1 MPRLLWVAVFV
12 SSIVLSSRTTAY
24 GCGDKLLVI
33 GRGVRLQALF
43 GNRSAH
49 ILAYQHAGT
58 HGTDV
63 IADSEFQSA
72 LRKAGYQLRVVHD
85 MEEFEVALRL
95 GKYDL
100 VVADIGDASAVES
113 AARGAAD
120 APAVLPILYQPTRSE
135 LMLAE
140 KHYRYVLRAQHK
152 TGSYLS
158 VIEQALETKV
168 EAEAKLKREHRKAGG
183 AL

>member
-1 MPRLLWVAVFV
+1 
-12 SSIVLSSRTTAY
+12 
-24 GCGDKLLVI
+24 
-33 GRGVRLQALF
+33 
-43 GNRSAH
+43 
-49 ILAYQHAGT
+49 
-58 HGTDV
+58 
-63 IADSEFQSA
+63 
-72 LRKAGYQLRVVHD
+72 